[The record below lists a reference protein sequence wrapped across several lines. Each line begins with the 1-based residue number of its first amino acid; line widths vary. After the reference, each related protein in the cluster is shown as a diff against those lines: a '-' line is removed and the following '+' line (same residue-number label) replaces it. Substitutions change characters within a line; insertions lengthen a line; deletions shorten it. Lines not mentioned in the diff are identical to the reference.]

1 MKNLAKIG
9 LLVLVPVMA
18 FALVAVF
25 NSAPVS
31 AHGDE
36 DHSKDEKKG
45 NRSKS
50 SGLYTYTA
58 QDGDSY
64 SLMARKSVQHYSK
77 DNKSNLNQAQIIF
90 AETSLTQAAGSPQ
103 LEIGQKVTIK
113 ESDVKTVVE
122 KAKKLTPAEQSA
134 WAQYAAGANFDTTH
148 VGVAE

>member
-1 MKNLAKIG
+1 MKNLAKLG

-18 FALVAVF
+18 FVLVAVF
-25 NSAPVS
+25 NSGTVS

-36 DHSKDEKKG
+36 SQSKDEKKG
-45 NRSKS
+45 NKSKS

-122 KAKKLTPAEQSA
+122 KAKKLSPAEQAA
-134 WAQYAAGANFDTTH
+134 WAQYAAGANFDTSH
-148 VGVAE
+148 VGESE

>member
-1 MKNLAKIG
+1 MKNLAKLG

-18 FALVAVF
+18 FVLVAVF
-25 NSAPVS
+25 NSSTVS

-36 DHSKDEKKG
+36 SQSKDEKKG
-45 NRSKS
+45 NKSKS

-122 KAKKLTPAEQSA
+122 KAKKLSPAEQAA
-134 WAQYAAGANFDTTH
+134 WAQYAAGANFDTSH
-148 VGVAE
+148 VGESE